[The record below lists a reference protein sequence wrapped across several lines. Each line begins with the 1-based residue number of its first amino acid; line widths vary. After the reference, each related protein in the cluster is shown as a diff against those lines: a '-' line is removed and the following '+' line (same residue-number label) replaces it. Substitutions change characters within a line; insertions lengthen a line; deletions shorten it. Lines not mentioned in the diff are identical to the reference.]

1 MASLKIQSMTMTSS
15 YVSIHH
21 NTLTHLSNLNARVH
35 TQALD
40 KTPDGDLF
48 MVPN

>member
-15 YVSIHH
+15 YVRIQH
-21 NTLTHLSNLNARVH
+21 NMLTHLSNLNARVH

-48 MVPN
+48 MVSN